1 MKNLEELLLL
11 KKLNFSHNRL
21 EKLDEKL
28 IYLYLN
34 ELNLSN
40 NYISALNILFL
51 PCLERLYLNNN
62 KLVTRSK
69 CQAYLPNLKELNLN
83 ENRLEGFS
91 PVWEL
96 LLYSRQMEYLYYG
109 NNDYFL
115 SLREKTREIYEYII
129 YRYMHNIK
137 IVN

>member
-11 KKLNFSHNRL
+11 KKLNFSYNRL

-40 NYISALNILFL
+40 NYISALNLLFL

-96 LLYSRQMEYLYYG
+96 LLYSRQVEYLYYG

-115 SLREKTREIYEYII
+115 SLR
-129 YRYMHNIK
+129 
-137 IVN
+137 